1 VQYRRAGGRLD
12 PFFQQ
17 SDSSM
22 KKKVRLRKGRRPAPL
37 RQKTGGR
44 PKRTSTKTLK
54 KGVSPS
60 ASSIAPTSH
69 YLNCFDREIH
79 YVEWGDPRA
88 PAVLLWHGLARNA
101 RDFDELAMAL
111 APTYRVI
118 CPDMIGRGLSQWSPL
133 PDAEYCFDFYSRV
146 ALALA
151 DQLGIKQMRWV
162 GTSMGGALGIRA
174 GATTLKGRITH
185 LVLNDI
191 GATGSAPEG
200 AARIVTYVSNPLTF
214 ATVTEFEAQLREVYK
229 PFGWMSDT
237 QLRRMTETSV
247 RRLPSGRITPHYD
260 PHIVRQ
266 FAAHPSDYVQWESYD
281 RLDMPTLLLRGANS
295 DLLTRDVAQQMTRR
309 GPRAE
314 LVEIAGC
321 GHAPALNTPD
331 QIDLIRRFLA
341 R

>member
-1 VQYRRAGGRLD
+1 
-12 PFFQQ
+12 
-17 SDSSM
+17 M
-22 KKKVRLRKGRRPAPL
+22 KKKMRLRKSRRPAPL
-37 RQKTGGR
+37 SRKKSGR
-44 PKRTSTKTLK
+44 GKRTNKTTTNRK
-54 KGVSPS
+54 IATMS
-60 ASSIAPTSH
+60 ASSVVPTSH
-69 YLNCFDREIH
+69 YLQCCDREVH
-79 YVEWGDPRA
+79 YVEWGEPDA
-88 PAVLLWHGLARNA
+88 PAVLLWHGLARNG
-101 RDFDELAMAL
+101 RDFDELAIAL
-111 APTYRVI
+111 APTYRII

-133 PDAEYCFDFYSRV
+133 PDAEYCFDFYSQV
-146 ALALA
+146 ALALV

-185 LVLNDI
+185 LALNDI
-191 GATGSAPEG
+191 GATSAAPEG

-237 QLRRMTETSV
+237 QLRRMAETSV
-247 RRLPSGRITPHYD
+247 RRLPNGRITPHYD

-266 FAAHPSDYVQWESYD
+266 FAAHPTDYVQWEYYD
-281 RLDMPTLLLRGANS
+281 RLDMPTLLLRGADS

-321 GHAPALNTPD
+321 GHAPALNVPD
-331 QIDLIRRFLA
+331 QIDLIRRFFA